1 MQRIRQSAAATIQ
14 VVFTD
19 QYGTPT
25 EPGGAVTVTITRAN
39 GDSVVSAG
47 ATTSGSTGVRKY
59 QLTAAQTAQLDVLTA
74 AWVDAS
80 TSATWTTYHRV
91 VGGFVFLLSEA
102 RASNDVLAD
111 TAKYPDTLLAAKRDE
126 VEEELEWICDRSVVP
141 SFARVTVDGTGT
153 NRISTGLHD
162 IRTLRAITTYDTVGG
177 TGVALSGGDLAAISS
192 FPNGDLC
199 RTDGSVFPFGV
210 GNVVVEAEYGLNG
223 ADSQLATAALTRLRS
238 LVTVGVSQIP
248 ERTRSWTDP
257 HGNTYQ
263 FTGPDA
269 YRTGIDSVDAVY
281 MRYSLRAQT
290 STDQPG
296 RGAGHRP
303 ASGTITF
310 DPQHGGLFRGV
321 PR

>member
-19 QYGTPT
+19 QYGSPA
-25 EPGGAVTVTITRAN
+25 EPGGAVTVTITRAD
-39 GDSVVSAG
+39 GTVVVTSAATVTG
-47 ATTSGSTGVRKY
+47 ATGVRTY
-59 QLTAAQTAQLDVLTA
+59 QLSAAQTAQLDVLTA

-91 VGGFVFLLSEA
+91 VGGFVFLLSAA
-102 RASNDVLAD
+102 RTDVLTD
-111 TAKYPDTLLAAKRDE
+111 TDKYPDSLLAAKRDE

-141 SFARVTVDGTGT
+141 TFARVTIDGTGT
-153 NRISTGLHD
+153 NRIATRVHD
-162 IRTLRAITTYDTVGG
+162 IRSIRGITTYDVVGS
-177 TGVALSGGDLAAISS
+177 TGVVFTADDLAAIST
-192 FPNGDLC
+192 FPDGTLC

-210 GNVVVEAEYGLNG
+210 GNVVVDLEYGLNA
-223 ADSQLATAALTRLRS
+223 ADAQLATAALTRLRS
-238 LVTVGVSQIP
+238 LLTVGVSQIP

-281 MRYSLRAQT
+281 LRYSLRT
-290 STDQPG
+290 QPSDLPG
-296 RGAGHRP
+296 GGGAVQRP
-303 ASGTITF
+303 ASGTLSYE
-310 DPQHGGLFRGV
+310 PQHGGLFRGV